1 MRKRLLLLIAVL
13 AVIVAL
19 PALAASAATESE
31 KLNKLIAEDW
41 QWQLR
46 DNPEN
51 ATYLGERGH
60 DDRLMDRSP
69 AAWQRRR
76 EHNRETL
83 QRVQAIQR
91 AKLIAADRLNYDL
104 FLLQSNLAVEGDR
117 FPYELVPVHQMGG
130 IYIVLG
136 ELAQQIPRD
145 TVKDHENLLARM
157 RAFPRAV
164 DETIALM
171 RRGLAE
177 GLTPPRVI
185 VRDVAEAIANQIS
198 DDPAKSPIYELAFT
212 NFRPAISQA
221 EQERLQKEALQ
232 VLRADVLPALRKL
245 HTYWIAEY
253 EPKTR
258 ETIAWTSVPQGK
270 EWYPYLVR
278 QQTTTELTPDEIH
291 TLGLSEVKRIRAE
304 MEKIRAQTGFTG
316 TLEEFFT
323 FLRTD
328 PRFYYTTRGELLAAY
343 RDISKRIDPELVR
356 LFGRIPRLPYGVI
369 PIPSYSEKTNTT
381 AYYMPGSPESHR
393 PGYYYVNLYDLPSR
407 PKWEMEALSLHE
419 AVPGHHFQIAIAQEL
434 EQLPP
439 FRRNGNFT
447 AYVEGWGLYAES
459 LGSEL
464 GMYSDPYSHFGQ
476 LTYEMWRAVRLV
488 VDTGMHAKGWTR
500 QQAIDLFVANSSKPL
515 HDIEVEIDRY
525 LAWPGQALAY
535 KLGELKIKELRANA
549 QRELGPDFDIRAF
562 HDAVLDAGPL
572 PLSVLETRMKE
583 WVKTRKRGA
592 KATITLTK

>member
-1 MRKRLLLLIAVL
+1 MRGMSKRFLLALALLATF
-13 AVIVAL
+13 
-19 PALAASAATESE
+19 PMLAASSESE
-31 KLNKLIAEDW
+31 KLSKLIAEDW

-60 DDRLMDRSP
+60 DDRLTDRSP
-69 AAWQRRR
+69 AAWQKRR
-76 EHNRETL
+76 EHNREMLT
-83 QRVQAIQR
+83 RIEAIDR
-91 AKLIAADRLNYDL
+91 SKLNAQDRLNYDL
-104 FLLQSNLAVEGDR
+104 FLWQRKVAVESDR
-117 FPYELVPVHQMGG
+117 FPTELVPIDQMYG
-130 IYIVLG
+130 IYIILG

-145 TVKDHENLLARM
+145 TVKDHENFLARM
-157 RAFPRAV
+157 RAYPRAI

-171 RRGLAE
+171 QRGLAG

-185 VRDVAEAIANQIS
+185 LRHVAEAIANQIA
-198 DDPAKSPIYELAFT
+198 DDPAKSPIYEFAFT
-212 NFRPAISQA
+212 NFRPSIPQA
-221 EQERLQKEALQ
+221 ERERLQKEAQ
-232 VLRADVLPALRKL
+232 PILRESVMPAFRKL
-245 HTYWIAEY
+245 HAYWTKEY

-258 ETIAWTSVPQGK
+258 EAIGWTSVPQGK

-291 TLGLSEVKRIRAE
+291 AIGLSEVKRIRGE

-328 PRFYYTTRGELLAAY
+328 PRFYYTTREDLLVAY
-343 RDISKRIDPELVR
+343 RNISKRIDPELTR

-369 PIPSYSEKTNTT
+369 PIPTYSEKTNTT
-381 AYYMPGSPESHR
+381 AYYTPGSPESHR

-419 AVPGHHFQIAIAQEL
+419 AVPGHHFQIALAQEL
-434 EQLPP
+434 EQLPA
-439 FRRNGNFT
+439 FRRNAGFT
-447 AYVEGWGLYAES
+447 AFVEGWGLYAES
-459 LGSEL
+459 LGPEL
-464 GMYSDPYSHFGQ
+464 GMYTDPYSRFGQ

-500 QQAIDLFVANSSKPL
+500 QQAIDFFVANSSKPL

-535 KLGELKIKELRANA
+535 KLGELKIKELRAHA
-549 QRELGPDFDIRAF
+549 ERELGEKFDVRAF
-562 HDAVLDAGPL
+562 HDAVLGEGPL
-572 PLSVLETRMKE
+572 PLSLLETRMKD
-583 WVKTRKRGA
+583 WVTTKKGGA
-592 KATITLTK
+592 KATVTLRR

>member
-1 MRKRLLLLIAVL
+1 MRTRLAILLTFV
-13 AVIVAL
+13 VAL
-19 PALAASAATESE
+19 PLLAASTESV
-31 KLNKLIAEDW
+31 KLQQLISADW
-41 QWQLR
+41 TWQLR

-60 DDRLMDRSP
+60 DDRLMDRST
-69 AAWQRRR
+69 AAWQTRR
-76 EHNRETL
+76 EHDRETL
-83 QRVQAIQR
+83 GRIEAIDR
-91 AKLIAADRLNYDL
+91 AKLSAADRLNYDL
-104 FLLQSNLAVEGDR
+104 FLLQAKLAVEGDA
-117 FPYELVPVHQMGG
+117 FPYELVPLHQMGG
-130 IYIVLG
+130 IYMTLG

-145 TVKDHENLLARM
+145 TVKDHENFLARM

-164 DETIALM
+164 DDTIALM
-171 RRGLAE
+171 KRGLAA

-198 DDPAKSPIYELAFT
+198 EDPVKSPIYELAFT
-212 NFRPAISQA
+212 NFRPSIPRA
-221 EQERLQKEALQ
+221 EQERLQKQAAQ
-232 VLRADVLPALRKL
+232 VLRDEVLPALRRL
-245 HTYWIAEY
+245 HAFWTTEY

-258 ETIAWTSVPQGK
+258 EAIAWTSVPQGK

-278 QQTTTELTPDEIH
+278 QQTTTELSPDEIH
-291 TLGLSEVKRIRAE
+291 ALGLSEVKRIRAE
-304 MEKIRAQTGFTG
+304 METVRAQTGFDG

-328 PRFYYTTRGELLAAY
+328 PRFYFTKREELLVAY
-343 RDISKRIDPELVR
+343 RDISKRVDPELTR

-369 PIPSYSEKTNTT
+369 PIPAYSEQTQTT

-419 AVPGHHFQIAIAQEL
+419 AVPGHHLQIAIAQEL
-434 EQLPP
+434 EELPP

-447 AYVEGWGLYAES
+447 AFTEGWGLYAES
-459 LGSEL
+459 LGPEL
-464 GMYSDPYSHFGQ
+464 GMYTDPYSRFGQ
-476 LTYEMWRAVRLV
+476 LTYQMWRAVRLV

-500 QQAIDLFVANSSKPL
+500 RQAIDYFVANSSKPL

-535 KLGELKIKELRANA
+535 KLGELKIKELRASA
-549 QRELGPDFDIRAF
+549 ERELGAGFDVRAF
-562 HDAVLDAGPL
+562 HDAVLGAGPL
-572 PLSVLETRMKE
+572 PLSLLETRMKE
-583 WVKTRKRGA
+583 WVRARKSGA
-592 KATITLTK
+592 KATITLTR

>member
-1 MRKRLLLLIAVL
+1 MRKLLLLLCVAFL
-13 AVIVAL
+13 AVPL
-19 PALAASAATESE
+19 LAASTETAR
-31 KLNKLIAEDW
+31 LNKLIADEW
-41 QWQLR
+41 QWQLA

-69 AAWQRRR
+69 VAWQKRR
-76 EHNRETL
+76 EHDRETL
-83 QRVQAIQR
+83 QRVEAIDR
-91 AKLIAADRLNYDL
+91 TKLSADDRLNYDL
-104 FLLQSNLAVEGDR
+104 FLLQAKLAVEGDR
-117 FPYELVPVHQMGG
+117 FPYELVPMHQMGG
-130 IYIVLG
+130 IYMVLG
-136 ELAQQIPRD
+136 ELAQQVPRD
-145 TVKDHENLLARM
+145 TVQDHENFLARM

-171 RRGLAE
+171 QRGLAE

-185 VRDVAEAIANQIS
+185 VRQVAEAIANQIS
-198 DDPAKSPIYELAFT
+198 EDPAKSPIYEIAFT
-212 NFRPAISQA
+212 NFRPSIPQI
-221 EQERLQKEALQ
+221 EQERLQKEAME
-232 VLRADVLPALRKL
+232 VLRRDVTPALRKL
-245 HTYWIAEY
+245 HAYWTTEY

-258 ETIAWTSVPQGK
+258 ESIAWTSVPQGK

-291 TLGLSEVKRIRAE
+291 ARGLAEVKRIRAE
-304 MEKIRAQTGFTG
+304 MEKIRVETGFTG

-323 FLRTD
+323 FLRSD
-328 PRFYYTTRGELLAAY
+328 PRFYYAKREELLVAY
-343 RDISKRIDPELVR
+343 RDIAKRVDPELTR

-369 PIPSYSEKTNTT
+369 PIPSYSEKTQTT

-419 AVPGHHFQIAIAQEL
+419 SVPGHHLQIALAQEL

-447 AYVEGWGLYAES
+447 AFVEGWGLYAES
-459 LGSEL
+459 LGREL
-464 GMYSDPYSHFGQ
+464 GMYTDPYSRFGQ
-476 LTYEMWRAVRLV
+476 LTYQMWRAVRLV

-500 QQAIDLFVANSSKPL
+500 RQAIDYFVANSSKPL

-535 KLGELKIKELRANA
+535 KLGELKIRELRANA
-549 QRELGPDFDIRAF
+549 ERDLGETFDVRAF
-562 HDAVLDAGPL
+562 HDALLGAGPL
-572 PLSVLETRMKE
+572 PLSLLETRMND
-583 WVKTRKRGA
+583 WTRTQKRGA
-592 KATITLTK
+592 KATIMLTK

>member
-1 MRKRLLLLIAVL
+1 MCKRLLLVL
-13 AVIVAL
+13 ALLVTFPV
-19 PALAASAATESE
+19 LAASTESD

-60 DDRLMDRSP
+60 DDRLTDRSP
-69 AAWQRRR
+69 EAWQKRR
-76 EHNRETL
+76 EHNREML
-83 QRVQAIQR
+83 QRIEAIER
-91 AKLIAADRLNYDL
+91 TKLSAGDRLNYDL
-104 FLLQSNLAVEGDR
+104 FLLQAKLAVEGDR
-117 FPYELVPVHQMGG
+117 FPYELVPVQQMNG

-145 TVKDHENLLARM
+145 TVKDHENFLARM

-171 RRGLAE
+171 QRGLE
-177 GLTPPRVI
+177 QGLTPPRVI
-185 VRDVAEAIANQIS
+185 LRDVAEAIANQIA
-198 DDPAKSPIYELAFT
+198 DDPVQSPIYQLAFT
-212 NFRPAISQA
+212 NFRPSIPQA
-221 EQERLQKEALQ
+221 EQERLQKEAQ
-232 VLRADVLPALRKL
+232 RVLRDSVMPAFRKL
-245 HTYWIAEY
+245 LAYWLEY

-258 ETIAWTSVPQGK
+258 ETVGWTAVPQGK

-291 TLGLSEVKRIRAE
+291 AIGLSEVKRIRGE
-304 MEKIRAQTGFTG
+304 MEKIRVQTGFTG

-328 PRFYYTTRGELLAAY
+328 PRFYHTTREELLAAY
-343 RDISKRIDPELVR
+343 RNIAKQIDPELTR

-369 PIPSYSEKTNTT
+369 PIPTYSEKTNTT

-419 AVPGHHFQIAIAQEL
+419 SVPGHHLQIAIAQEL
-434 EQLPP
+434 EQLPA
-439 FRRNGNFT
+439 FRRNAGFT
-447 AYVEGWGLYAES
+447 AFVEGWGLYAES
-459 LGSEL
+459 LGPEL
-464 GMYSDPYSHFGQ
+464 GMYTDPYSRFGQ
-476 LTYEMWRAVRLV
+476 LTYQMWRAVRLV

-500 QQAIDLFVANSSKPL
+500 QQAIDYFVANSSKPL

-549 QRELGPDFDIRAF
+549 ERELGPAFDVRAF
-562 HDAVLDAGPL
+562 HDEVLGAGPL
-572 PLSVLETRMKE
+572 PLSLLETRMKE
-583 WVKTRKRGA
+583 WVRSKKGGA
-592 KATITLTK
+592 KATITLRR